1 MTWGKLLVGK
11 YKGAVPREPLPSHH
25 LLSSTASMS
34 LGFSVHLKVLWF
46 EYRHG
51 LEVLIQ
57 WPLFGGS
64 VRRIELL
71 DPRPRGRRELE
82 ESSGTPVTPWRVHS
96 AFSVRSV
103 RKATLGPDDEQCDQ
117 IREKP
122 RLSPGWRGCIWGR
135 RNWVLVDKKIQPD
148 RITGGGDDLPRSSST
163 LLDHAE
169 PGSMMDK
176 QPPIVCAATV

>member
-1 MTWGKLLVGK
+1 MDLVNKNTRLLEIGLTSTGMTWGKLLVGK

-34 LGFSVHLKVLWF
+34 LGFSVHLRVLWF

-51 LEVLIQ
+51 LEVFIQ

-82 ESSGTPVTPWRVHS
+82 ENSGTPVTPWRVQS
-96 AFSVRSV
+96 S
-103 RKATLGPDDEQCDQ
+103 
-117 IREKP
+117 REE
-122 RLSPGWRGCIWGR
+122 SDTW
-135 RNWVLVDKKIQPD
+135 
-148 RITGGGDDLPRSSST
+148 T
-163 LLDHAE
+163 
-169 PGSMMDK
+169 
-176 QPPIVCAATV
+176 